1 MPTREELYKENQELK
16 ERLAYTES
24 VLNLLLETTA
34 SQRDSIKQLT
44 ATVEKLTQTID
55 ELKEKLGK
63 NSQNSS
69 KPPSSDGFKKPKS
82 KSLRKRSGK
91 KPGGQ
96 EGHEGANLAVTEE
109 PDRTE
114 HCLPSRCLTCPH
126 RDQCAAE
133 QKVIETRYK
142 KDIVIK
148 TETTAY
154 ERILIDDCPC
164 SDDVLIGDFPE
175 DIKAP
180 VQYGKNIQALAV
192 SLSTIGA
199 VSLNRVHEILSGV
212 FGIPISPGTI
222 GTMVSRVSA
231 AAAIPLVFIKQ
242 ALIDS
247 ALVHFDETGTRVD
260 GKLWWVHTSCN
271 ELFTYLTIN
280 RKRGAEGTIANGVFP
295 RMKGIAAHDC
305 WKPYWRIRDDI
316 MHAICNAHI
325 LRELNGL
332 IDNHPQQTWAS
343 KFQKLLLRMKKV
355 KERAIARGKDKL
367 SYYHLHKFDQ
377 EYDELIEIAYSEN
390 PEPENPP
397 VKKGRK
403 KRGKVLALIDR
414 LRDYKEAVCLFIKDF
429 MVPFDNNEAERA
441 IRNVKTKTKVSG
453 CFRTEDGAEDYL
465 NIMSIVGTAKKHGHS
480 GFDAIMYLI
489 NDTPELIYS

>member
-1 MPTREELYKENQELK
+1 
-16 ERLAYTES
+16 
-24 VLNLLLETTA
+24 
-34 SQRDSIKQLT
+34 
-44 ATVEKLTQTID
+44 
-55 ELKEKLGK
+55 
-63 NSQNSS
+63 
-69 KPPSSDGFKKPKS
+69 
-82 KSLRKRSGK
+82 
-91 KPGGQ
+91 
-96 EGHEGANLAVTEE
+96 
-109 PDRTE
+109 
-114 HCLPSRCLTCPH
+114 
-126 RDQCAAE
+126 
-133 QKVIETRYK
+133 
-142 KDIVIK
+142 
-148 TETTAY
+148 
-154 ERILIDDCPC
+154 
-164 SDDVLIGDFPE
+164 
-175 DIKAP
+175 
-180 VQYGKNIQALAV
+180 
-192 SLSTIGA
+192 
-199 VSLNRVHEILSGV
+199 
-212 FGIPISPGTI
+212 
-222 GTMVSRVSA
+222 
-231 AAAIPLVFIKQ
+231 
-242 ALIDS
+242 
-247 ALVHFDETGTRVD
+247 
-260 GKLWWVHTSCN
+260 
-271 ELFTYLTIN
+271 
-280 RKRGAEGTIANGVFP
+280 
-295 RMKGIAAHDC
+295 
-305 WKPYWRIRDDI
+305 

-397 VKKGRK
+397 GKKGRK

-489 NDTPELIYS
+489 NDTPELI